1 MQCITKFSETT
12 TAYDVW
18 AAKSTDKL
26 LQNLP
31 DVEVSDVEAEAGVP
45 EGHLGDPDGAVLAG
59 LGEPDAAQPR
69 LDARQAVRVQ
79 RLLLLR
85 QPLQPLGV
93 RRQRRRPRHDRRPSA
108 AAPARAVP
116 VPPLRGA
123 LGEQR
128 ARRRRRGGW
137 GRPGHGA
144 SSTEQSTWSLRATAS
159 LDRSLVSLPFF
170 PFASFLLFSHF
181 ACIILGR
188 NFTWVVPV
196 IVGPMEEKAGKV
208 FSTPFSY
215 FLACHIVPK

>member
-93 RRQRRRPRHDRRPSA
+93 RRQRRRPRHDRRPLRRR
-108 AAPARAVP
+108 ARACCTGAATPRSPGRAEGEEETEGRMGTTRARSELDGAIDMVATGYGLP
-116 VPPLRGA
+116 GSLAGFLTLFPLR
-123 LGEQR
+123 
-128 ARRRRRGGW
+128 
-137 GRPGHGA
+137 
-144 SSTEQSTWSLRATAS
+144 
-159 LDRSLVSLPFF
+159 LVSLLPFC
-170 PFASFLLFSHF
+170 LYN
-181 ACIILGR
+181 I
-188 NFTWVVPV
+188 
-196 IVGPMEEKAGKV
+196 GP
-208 FSTPFSY
+208 
-215 FLACHIVPK
+215 

>member
-93 RRQRRRPRHDRRPSA
+93 RRQRRRPRHDRRPPPPPRPRVLYRCRHSA
-108 AAPARAVP
+108 EPWAS
-116 VPPLRGA
+116 RGRGGDG
-123 LGEQR
+123 GEDGGDQGTER
-128 ARRRRRGGW
+128 ARRSNRH
-137 GRPGHGA
+137 GRYG
-144 SSTEQSTWSLRATAS
+144 LRPPWIA
-159 LDRSLVSLPFF
+159 RWF
-170 PFASFLLFSHF
+170 PY
-181 ACIILGR
+181 
-188 NFTWVVPV
+188 
-196 IVGPMEEKAGKV
+196 
-208 FSTPFSY
+208 PFSPSPR
-215 FLACHIVPK
+215 FFSSPILPV